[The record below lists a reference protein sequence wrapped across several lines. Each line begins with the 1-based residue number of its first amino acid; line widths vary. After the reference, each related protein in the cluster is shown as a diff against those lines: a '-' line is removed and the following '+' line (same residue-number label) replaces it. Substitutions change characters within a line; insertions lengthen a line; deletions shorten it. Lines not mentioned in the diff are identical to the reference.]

1 MSFSTFATVAVT
13 LAVLAV
19 VAAVVTGVLVVARRR
34 QWANSALTVMVVLL
48 VGSTVS
54 ALIAATRNESDLAR
68 QSHVVLSLAA
78 RAERIAHARSG
89 RYTTSVLH
97 LWHISPRLAAQMRLD
112 GARLSAQTRR
122 SAHTVR
128 LHVFLGAYNPP
139 ALILRASAR

>member
-19 VAAVVTGVLVVARRR
+19 VAAVVTGVLLVARRR
-34 QWANSALTVMVVLL
+34 EWANSALTVVVVLL

-54 ALIAATRNESDLAR
+54 ALIAATRNERDLAT

-78 RAERIAHARSG
+78 RAERITHARSG
-89 RYTTSVLH
+89 RFTTSVAH
-97 LWHISPRLAAQMRLD
+97 LWRVSPALARQTRLV

-122 SAHTVR
+122 STRSVR

-139 ALILRASAR
+139 GITVHAIAR

>member
-1 MSFSTFATVAVT
+1 MSFSTFAAVAVT

-34 QWANSALTVMVVLL
+34 RWANSALTVMVVLL

-54 ALIAATRNESDLAR
+54 ALIAATRNESDLAT

-78 RAERIAHARSG
+78 RAERITHARSG
-89 RYTTSVLH
+89 RYTTSVAH

-122 SAHTVR
+122 STRSVR
-128 LHVFLGAYNPP
+128 LHVFLGAYNPHGITLY
-139 ALILRASAR
+139 AIAR

>member
-19 VAAVVTGVLVVARRR
+19 AAAVVTGVLVVARRR
-34 QWANSALTVMVVLL
+34 QWAGSALTVMVVLL

-54 ALIAATRNESDLAR
+54 ALAAATRNESDLAT

-78 RAERIAHARSG
+78 RAERITHARSG
-89 RYTTSVLH
+89 RFTTSVVH
-97 LWHISPRLAAQMRLD
+97 LWRVSPALARQTRLV

-122 SAHTVR
+122 SAGSVR
-128 LHVFLGAYNPP
+128 LHVFLGAYNTPGITVH
-139 ALILRASAR
+139 AIAR